1 VPGFFRAK
9 ALRFDANDDDA
20 CGYRN
25 PLEGAVV
32 ATFAALG
39 LQVKTLDLVVSTTVA
54 CASLPS
60 CGRCHG
66 APILLG
72 LVSVALV
79 VSLGSSCL
87 YLFIFYLLCKRFST
101 SPCISLAVCGF
112 IYKAGRKPVS
122 RWLYKSIAG
131 GGSGGKLARRN
142 FSVQIFHGGY
152 GVPTDQELKLG
163 IYRVGREF
171 YGVH

>member
-1 VPGFFRAK
+1 VRGFFRAK

-20 CGYRN
+20 YGCHN

-39 LQVKTLDLVVSTTVA
+39 LRVKTLDLVVSTTAA

-60 CGRCHG
+60 WGRCRG

-79 VSLGSSCL
+79 ASLDSSCL
-87 YLFIFYLLCKRFST
+87 YLFIFDLLCKRFS
-101 SPCISLAVCGF
+101 SSLCIGLAVCGF

-122 RWLYKSIAG
+122 REGNKTCALICPGTLQLIGLLSPG
-131 GGSGGKLARRN
+131 L
-142 FSVQIFHGGY
+142 
-152 GVPTDQELKLG
+152 TT
-163 IYRVGREF
+163 
-171 YGVH
+171 